1 MRIWTVGHST
11 LAATDF
17 IALLQSHDIRLV
29 ADVRRFP
36 SSRRHPQF
44 NRASL
49 AASLATAGIEFRHLP
64 DLGGRREARPDSD
77 NTGWREPGFRG
88 YADHMQ
94 TEPFRAGV
102 AKLLDT
108 AGDKRVAIMCAE
120 KAWQNCHRGLI
131 ADHLKASGIEVLHV
145 LDRGQTVLH
154 PYTDAARFVN
164 GALSYAA
171 DTPAQGCLDL

>member
-1 MRIWTVGHST
+1 MRIWTIGHLT
-11 LAATDF
+11 LAAADF

-44 NRASL
+44 NRESL
-49 AASLATAGIEFRHLP
+49 AASLAAAGIEYRHLHE
-64 DLGGRREARPDSD
+64 LGGRREPRPDSE

-94 TEPFRAGV
+94 TEPFRTGV
-102 AKLLDT
+102 AKLLDA
-108 AGDKRVAIMCAE
+108 AGGKHLAIMCAE
-120 KAWQNCHRGLI
+120 KAWQNCHRGLV

-145 LDRGQTVLH
+145 LDHGQTELH
-154 PYTDAARFVN
+154 PYTHAAHFVD

-171 DTPAQGCLDL
+171 NAPAQSRLDL